1 MYLSG
6 VSLRPQYPGKNEKTM
21 SLSKTYYIT
30 TPIYYVNDEPHIGHV
45 YTTTVADVMARFHRL
60 AGRDVF
66 FLTGTDEHAAKVVDS
81 AAARGLTPIQWAD
94 RNAESFEKTFAKL
107 AISNNDFIRTTQ
119 DRHKIRVQKYV
130 KALMDSGDVYLGEY
144 EGWYDA
150 GQEEYVTDAKAK
162 EDEYKSAINGK
173 PLVRKTE
180 KNYFFKLSAYRE
192 ELLAILERGEKVMG
206 CSYTVQPEARKN
218 EIINRIRE
226 MNDVPIS
233 RTGQGDWG
241 INIPGDDA
249 HKIYVWIDALFNYIS
264 TVDTDERRKYWPAD
278 VHMLAKDILW
288 FHAAI
293 WPAMLLALKKQ
304 PGFDW
309 VGLPAVI
316 YSHSFWI
323 REGRKMGKSTGNFV
337 DLKEIDSY
345 INTFSLDALRYFLA
359 AEGPLG
365 TNDSDFAKDKFIE
378 AYNGALANT
387 LGNSFSRTLN
397 MTSKYFT
404 GILPEVTA
412 QTGDETLTADVVAQQ
427 VSASLKAYEAL
438 DLSGAINH
446 ALGIVRKV
454 DEFIEKTR
462 PFTLAKDPANLPRVA
477 AILYHC
483 AEALRIASVLLWP
496 VMPGKMEDLW
506 SRFKLDYAAQIQAA
520 GGTGKLADWT
530 RWGQLKPGTAI
541 AIGEPLFPRY
551 QPPKA

>member
-1 MYLSG
+1 MTK
-6 VSLRPQYPGKNEKTM
+6 P
-21 SLSKTYYIT
+21 TYYVT

-45 YTTTVADVMARFHRL
+45 YTTTIADVMARFNRL
-60 AGRDVF
+60 AGKDVF

-81 AAARGLTPIQWAD
+81 AAKRGLTPIQWAD

-107 AISNNDFIRTTQ
+107 AISNDDFIRTSQ
-119 DRHKIRVQKYV
+119 DRHKSRVQKYV

-144 EGWYDA
+144 SGWYDA

-162 EDEYKSAINGK
+162 EDDFKSPINGK

-192 ELLAILERGEKVMG
+192 PMLALLQGGEVAG
-206 CSYTVQPEARKN
+206 CRFDVKPDARKN
-218 EIINRIRE
+218 EIINRIKD

-241 INIPGDDA
+241 ISIPGDDQ
-249 HKIYVWIDALFNYIS
+249 HKIYVWIDALFNYVS
-264 TVDTDERRKYWPAD
+264 TVDTDDRRKYWPAD
-278 VHMLAKDILW
+278 VHLIAKDILW

-293 WPAMLLALKKQ
+293 WPAMLLALRKQ
-304 PGFDW
+304 PGYGW
-309 VGLPAVI
+309 VGLPKVV

-323 REGRKMGKSTGNFV
+323 REGIKMGKSTNNFV
-337 DLKEIDSY
+337 DLKEIDEYVS
-345 INTFSLDALRYFLA
+345 TFSLDALRFFLA

-365 TNDSDFAKDKFIE
+365 TNDSDFARAKFIE
-378 AYNGALANT
+378 TYNSALANT
-387 LGNSFSRTLN
+387 MGNSLSRTLN
-397 MTSKYFT
+397 MTSKYFA
-404 GILPEVTA
+404 GVLPA
-412 QTGDETLTADVVAQQ
+412 ANADTGDATLTPAVVAEL
-427 VSASLKAYEAL
+427 VATSTRAYENL
-438 DLSGAINH
+438 DLSGAISA

-496 VMPGKMEDLW
+496 VMPGKMEEFW
-506 SRFKLDYAAQIQAA
+506 ARFGLGYAAEAAA
-520 GGTGKLADWT
+520 GTAKLSEWT
-530 RWGQLKPGTAI
+530 AWGGLKPGTTLAV
-541 AIGEPLFPRY
+541 GEALFPRY
-551 QPPKA
+551 VPPKV